1 MQSQVELMRINLK
14 FEAPIIQVQI
24 ITVGTPYN
32 TVPYENSPL
41 PMLTLL
47 ATVTAAGDV
56 HCLWGYLVFTVS
68 LLSST
73 SSLYS

>member
-1 MQSQVELMRINLK
+1 MNKNMFFKQGIYFYDICSNCKEIKKETKLSI
-14 FEAPIIQVQI
+14 
-24 ITVGTPYN
+24 
-32 TVPYENSPL
+32 YENSPL